1 LKSKN
6 YLYRLLRAFLLLT
19 LIANFFPGQ
28 ANAQEWKF
36 LETLRVGRGG
46 SAAPEVNIRQFDD
59 GREVIKV
66 SFNTYDIWEF
76 RHLRQT
82 FTSFEFPGCGYQ
94 MKLGEP
100 ELPIWSKIFKLGGN
114 EKIILE
120 NISYK
125 WSEKE
130 LYGRLMPTQQ
140 SFSDL
145 HNMKKMHIN
154 EKTYKS
160 EKDIFADSRISL
172 SPLRKIWND
181 RYLTITLQPLQY
193 YPAKGLIK
201 VLQEATIT
209 LRRFN
214 RPKNDANA
222 EKVVRKHSGYLI
234 ITPEKFIKT
243 LQPFI
248 NFKKK
253 QHPDLKVAILEK
265 IGNSVEKIDAVI
277 EKECSRGTR
286 YVLLVGHTSI
296 LASKGYKSPWNRTG
310 KIDCKDADYVYRN
323 HGASPFP
330 SYMVGRLPVVNE
342 AELEIVIAK
351 MLRRWKYPF
360 TYQTRPML
368 IAHEEQAPGK
378 YQGCVQSIL
387 NSVIKNSRIKL
398 TPKVVFPASIGRG
411 GLASRKEDFYK
422 YMASGVGVMLY
433 RGHGGT
439 DFLATRYLDYWGSRQ
454 QHWYEMKAAIPP
466 VFYSVACLN
475 GQLTD
480 PEGKR
485 INGLCENL
493 LTSAVYGVSATIGAI
508 QQSPTTA
515 NHTFAWYLMHYTY
528 AEPQATI
535 GDIFQ
540 KATIDTMKYG
550 FANNNRTDEW
560 GWIADLY
567 NLYGDPEM
575 PVTNIRK

>member
-1 LKSKN
+1 M
-6 YLYRLLRAFLLLT
+6 RLPHLFRAILLVTVIVSILA
-19 LIANFFPGQ
+19 LPAQ
-28 ANAQEWKF
+28 AQEWKF
-36 LETLRVGRGG
+36 VETVRVGPGRP
-46 SAAPEVNIRQFDD
+46 AAPAVNIKQFDD

-66 SFNTYDIWEF
+66 SFNAYDIWEF

-82 FTSFEFPGCGYQ
+82 FTSVEFPGCGYTRQ
-94 MKLGEP
+94 IGEP
-100 ELPIWSKIFKLGGN
+100 EVPIWSKILKLVGN
-114 EKIILE
+114 EKIIFE
-120 NISYK
+120 NVSYK

-130 LYGRLMPTQQ
+130 LYGRWIPSQR

-145 HNMKKMHIN
+145 HNMNKLQIN
-154 EKTYKS
+154 PKTYKS
-160 EKDIFADSRISL
+160 ENDVFADSRISL
-172 SPLRKIWND
+172 SPLKKIWND
-181 RYLTITLQPLQY
+181 RYLTINLQPFQY
-193 YPAKGLIK
+193 FPAKGSIK

-214 RPKNDANA
+214 RPKNDANQ
-222 EKVVRKHSGYLI
+222 ERVVRKHSGYLI

-253 QHPDLKVAILEK
+253 QHPDLKIAILEK

-277 EKECSRGTR
+277 EKECSRGTE

-296 LASKGYKSPWNRTG
+296 LASQGYKSPWNRTG
-310 KIDCKDADYVYRN
+310 KIDCKDADFVYRN
-323 HGASPFP
+323 QGNNKFP
-330 SYMVGRLPVVNE
+330 SYMIGRLPVETE
-342 AELEIVIAK
+342 AELETVIAK
-351 MLRRWKYPF
+351 MLRRWKYSH

-378 YQGCVQSIL
+378 YQGCVQNIL
-387 NSVIKNSRIKL
+387 NSVISNSRIKL
-398 TPKVVFPASIGRG
+398 TPKVVFPASVGRG

-422 YMASGVGVMLY
+422 YLASGVGVMLY

-485 INGLCENL
+485 VNGLCENL
-493 LTSAVYGVSATIGAI
+493 LTSSAYGVSATIGAI
-508 QQSPTTA
+508 QPSPTTA
-515 NHTFAWYLMHYTY
+515 NHTFAWHLMYYTY
-528 AEPQATI
+528 VEPKSTI
-535 GDIFQ
+535 GEIFQ
-540 KATIDTMKYG
+540 KATMETMKYG
-550 FANNNRTDEW
+550 FANVKYTDEW
-560 GWIADLY
+560 EWIGDLY